1 MDRREMRCWAE
12 VSLDSFE
19 HNYRSMRAR
28 LPEGCRFLGVVKA
41 NAYGHGAVKVARRLE
56 EAGADYLAVAYIEEG
71 VELRE
76 AGIKL
81 PVLILGRTAPQ
92 YARDVIEFGLT
103 QAVTDLET
111 AKEYSRAALDSD
123 GPMLCHLKLDTGM
136 GRLGFSAA
144 RDVELLAEAASLP
157 GLDVEGA
164 FTHFAVSDMDRGSDE
179 EYTRAQ
185 FGLFRSATAEAERLS
200 GKLLKIKHC
209 TNSGAMIKYPWTYS
223 DMVRPG
229 IMLYGYYPC
238 PETGGIDLRPC
249 MCLKTRVVQVKRMKA
264 GETVS
269 YGRNWTAPRDCL
281 VAVLSAGYA
290 DGLPR
295 AASGKADVLIRGKR
309 APLIGNI
316 CMDMVMAD
324 VTEIPDCAPGDEV
337 TVFGGEH
344 TGSLDALAAAAGT
357 ITYELLCAVSE
368 RVPRVYI

>member
-1 MDRREMRCWAE
+1 MRCWAE

-56 EAGADYLAVAYIEEG
+56 EAGADYLAVADIEEG

-76 AGIKL
+76 AGIK
-81 PVLILGRTAPQ
+81 
-92 YARDVIEFGLT
+92 RDVIEFGLT

-249 MCLKTRVVQVKRMKA
+249 MCLKTRVVQVKRMKT

-269 YGRNWTAPRDCL
+269 YGRNWTAPRDRL

-309 APLIGNI
+309 APLVGNI

-344 TGSLDALAAAAGT
+344 AGSLDALAAAAGT